1 MLKHIP
7 ILGDFFVSKKDY
19 RHLSGAHSDLTLET
33 IRKDN
38 EIETL
43 RKLNVVLSKP
53 GKKIQPSIVTVVGFD
68 DNECEPIEPVARS
81 EYVKD
86 VDYFQDK
93 ILKDKLKATI
103 ANIREMLS
111 NIHIAQG
118 MPPSMTRVEYDAYL
132 RGMESMAWKMDEWAT
147 TLQGERRE
155 NLQEEENKQ

>member
-7 ILGDFFVSKKDY
+7 ILGDYFVLKKDY
-19 RHLSGAHSDLTLET
+19 NKLVILFNTE
-33 IRKDN
+33 KDIN
-38 EIETL
+38 KI
-43 RKLNVVLSKP
+43 LSKP
-53 GKKIQPSIVTVVGFD
+53 AKKAQPSIVTVVGFD
-68 DNECEPIEPVARS
+68 DNECEPTDPVARS

-93 ILKDKLKATI
+93 ILKNKLKATI
-103 ANIREMLS
+103 ANIREMLA

-118 MPPSMTRVEYDAYL
+118 MPPTMTRLEYDTYL

-155 NLQEEENKQ
+155 ILQEEENKQ